1 MGASAQCRDGG
12 VTAGSIE
19 LAAQGRFVAAML
31 ARMLLRERV
40 SFKTAKALGVAEG
53 LRATEHIGS
62 MTEGCNVMTKLI
74 Q

>member
-1 MGASAQCRDGG
+1 
-12 VTAGSIE
+12 
-19 LAAQGRFVAAML
+19 ML